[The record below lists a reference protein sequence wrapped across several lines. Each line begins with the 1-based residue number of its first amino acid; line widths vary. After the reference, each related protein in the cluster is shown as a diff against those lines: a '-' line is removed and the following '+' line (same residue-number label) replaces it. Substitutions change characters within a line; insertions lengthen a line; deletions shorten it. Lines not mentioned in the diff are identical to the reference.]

1 MSFTERAGLL
11 SALLLAGCASP
22 TIVPGTPS
30 GNVVDGLLTRSSA
43 DIMAMQYRV
52 YQTGPTAIRP
62 QSASSLSSALP
73 VPSSL
78 VGTSSPKSSIFPK
91 ASPQKQP
98 APVQSDGFVRVSGAA
113 PTLRAALRKIVPS
126 ENKVV
131 FNSGANPDTPEL
143 WQWTGNDRWPF
154 VVDKMLAAHGL
165 KATINE
171 KNKTITIEPVQ
182 HAQSAGKVI
191 SPAVPP
197 ASPQLKGVAVSA
209 TPVRLPVRGR
219 NPFHGDQTAEKTTIA
234 SKPGA
239 PIELVKAPVVPV
251 KAPVPVRHWQI
262 EPGVTLKDWIFSK
275 AASEPCSV
283 PGIKYWTVAWATP
296 VNYRIDAPLSFDGS
310 FREMLNGLF
319 MLYGTAK
326 VPLYAG
332 TRSEQCVVSVDDKEV
347 H

>member
-22 TIVPGTPS
+22 TTVPGTPS

-73 VPSSL
+73 GSSSL
-78 VGTSSPKSSIFPK
+78 VGTSAPKSSIFPK
-91 ASPQKQP
+91 VIPQKQP
-98 APVQSDGFVRVSGAA
+98 APVQSDGFVRLNGAA
-113 PTLRAALRKIVPS
+113 PTLRTALRKIVPS
-126 ENKVV
+126 ENKVEFSPDV
-131 FNSGANPDTPEL
+131 KPDTPEL

-154 VVDKMLAAHGL
+154 VVNKMLASHGL
-165 KATINE
+165 KATINA
-171 KNKTITIEPVQ
+171 KNKTITIEPEQ

-197 ASPQLKGVAVSA
+197 ASPPVKGVAVSA
-209 TPVRLPVRGR
+209 TPGRKPVRGR
-219 NPFHGDQTAEKTTIA
+219 NPFHDDQTAEKTTIA

-239 PIELVKAPVVPV
+239 PKEPVKAPVVPA
-251 KAPVPVRHWQI
+251 KAPVPLRHWQI
-262 EPGVTLKDWIFSK
+262 EPGVTLKDWLFSK
-275 AASEPCSV
+275 AASEPCGV

-319 MLYGTAK
+319 TLYGTAK